1 MTSGA
6 IASADVGSGLSRLA
20 RDVWGSR
27 MLVFL
32 IMLAFTSAGVAY
44 SLLAPSWYRAS
55 VLLVPADEKKADN
68 LAGQLGGIV
77 SLAGLAGI
85 SVGGGNTAEAIAVL
99 RSRELTGRFIQEQ
112 QLLPVLFASRWDPGA
127 KKWRDPDPAEQPDL
141 RKGIRY
147 FDERIRFV
155 REDKVSGLVTLIV
168 EWTDPELAALWAN
181 ELVRRVNDTM
191 RARALEEAEA
201 NVKYLRQELAATS
214 VVTLQTAIS
223 RLLETEL
230 QKLML
235 ARGNAEFAFR
245 VVDSAQVPEL
255 RSWPPRLLICA
266 LSVLLGGIAGV
277 LFVSLRS
284 VFARRGAS

>member
-6 IASADVGSGLSRLA
+6 AVAGDDSPGIMALLRDIWRSRLQ
-20 RDVWGSR
+20 V
-27 MLVFL
+27 MLFV
-32 IMLAFTSAGVAY
+32 LAFGSLGVAY
-44 SLLAPSWYRAS
+44 SLLAPAWYRAT
-55 VLLVPADEKKADN
+55 VVLVPADEKKADN

-99 RSRELTGRFIQEQ
+99 RSRELTGRFIDEQ
-112 QLLPVLFASRWDPGA
+112 HLLPVLFAADWDPSTSQ
-127 KKWRDPDPAEQPDL
+127 WREEDPEDQPDI

-168 EWTDPELAALWAN
+168 EWTDPELAARWAN
-181 ELVRRVNDTM
+181 LLVKRVNDTM
-191 RARALEEAEA
+191 RARALSEAES
-201 NVKYLRQELAATS
+201 NVKYLRQELATTS

-245 VVDSAQVPEL
+245 VVDPAQVPQL
-255 RSWPPRLLICA
+255 RSWPPRLLITA
-266 LSVLLGGIAGV
+266 LSALLGGIAGV
-277 LFVSLRS
+277 AFVI
-284 VFARRGAS
+284 VRRGLAQRSAD